1 MAKSIGD
8 WLRRLNAHS
17 ARRSSLERDS
27 LASNAKVVH
36 RARFNFFSEARIWYN
51 RGDDERLLGEPY
63 ENLIV
68 LSDEFFAEVITHPI
82 PTDLEAVKVLSSAPA
97 VLDLF
102 VWLSYRCF
110 TSKGPE
116 RIPIFGPFG
125 LVQQL
130 GAVEYARPRKFR
142 EKLHQ
147 WLKTIRLVWPECP
160 AQITADGEN
169 LKIHPA
175 KSIHSAVT

>member
-1 MAKSIGD
+1 VQEQRVAAVTAHHHTRSGASVSI
-8 WLRRLNAHS
+8 LSSVLNS
-17 ARRSSLERDS
+17 ERAIEVNI
-27 LASNAKVVH
+27 AS
-36 RARFNFFSEARIWYN
+36 
-51 RGDDERLLGEPY
+51 LLGEPY
-63 ENLIV
+63 ENVIV
-68 LSDEFFAEVITHPI
+68 LSNEFFEEVTAHPI
-82 PTDLEAVKVLSSAPA
+82 PTDLEAVKLLSSAPA

-110 TSKGPE
+110 TSKGTE

-160 AQITADGEN
+160 AQITADGETLRIN
-169 LKIHPA
+169 P
-175 KSIHSAVT
+175 IHSAVTQESRSECLD